1 MNSTFATTFQRKEV
15 KYRLSAQQLAR
26 VRAMISGHLRPTEF
40 GNQHIISVYLDT
52 PDRSLISHSL
62 EKPLYKE
69 KLRLRAYG
77 NPTGSDRAFIELKKK
92 FKGIVYKRRAPLSLS
107 AGCAFLKGASWD
119 EACRAF
125 PFLDEDG
132 QPVDPS
138 SESRQIAA
146 EIEAYRVRH
155 GELVPSMGIRCRRE
169 AYTSV
174 SDDVPVRITF
184 DHEISYCDY
193 LEPRAQKS
201 GENTLSGAGSPDE
214 PCEETGFT
222 VSSNSANTG
231 ITASGN
237 GTEQPTIPLLK
248 PLLEPG
254 ACIMEIKVSGAMPLW
269 LSTAL
274 TACQVFPSSF
284 SKYGEAYRA
293 CVHAAAPRV
302 AAQAQPAQA
311 HSEKTQSAPRNTP
324 AHARRN
330 PAGITPVFPCR
341 KPGGAH
347 AAQRNAA
354 PSPANT
360 TIKEKAHA

>member
-15 KYRLSAQQLAR
+15 KYRLSAQQFAC
-26 VRAMISGHLRPTEF
+26 VRAMIAGHLRPTEF

-125 PFLDEDG
+125 PFLGEDG
-132 QPVDPS
+132 KPVEPS

-146 EIEAYRVRH
+146 EIEACRVRH

-174 SDDVPVRITF
+174 GDDAPVRITF

-193 LEPRAQKS
+193 LEPHAQKN
-201 GENTLSGAGSPDE
+201 GESTLKGAGDHAK
-214 PCEETGFT
+214 PCEEKGFAA
-222 VSSNSANTG
+222 SAGSTNAG
-231 ITASGN
+231 ISVPENA
-237 GTEQPTIPLLK
+237 TEQTAVPTLR

-274 TACQVFPSSF
+274 SACQVFPSSF

-293 CVHAAAPRV
+293 CVHAAAPCV
-302 AAQAQPAQA
+302 AAQTQTTREHA
-311 HSEKTQSAPRNTP
+311 SKTQPTPRSAP

-341 KPGGAH
+341 KPSGAH
-347 AAQRNAA
+347 AAQRNTA
-354 PSPANT
+354 PSRT
-360 TIKEKAHA
+360 TTTMKEKAHA